1 MPLPNLDKTF
11 ICLKHDG
18 IWPAE
23 HVASY
28 ERDAIA
34 VLIVTVCVRS
44 LLVPTAA
51 LIDESVP
58 ANRKTEANIVPILW
72 RSVFFSGIVSNL
84 SILSNLHSLGHPCA
98 NLASLSCEQCTPSLW
113 SMCLQRPLRPP
124 SDE

>member
-34 VLIVTVCVRS
+34 VLIVTVGVCS
-44 LLVPTAA
+44 LLVPTST
-51 LIDESVP
+51 LIDESIP
-58 ANRKTEANIVPILW
+58 ANREIVANIIPILW
-72 RSVFFSGIVSNL
+72 RSFFFQEL
-84 SILSNLHSLGHPCA
+84 SPIF
-98 NLASLSCEQCTPSLW
+98 QF
-113 SMCLQRPLRPP
+113 
-124 SDE
+124 